1 MANKKGLYRL
11 DMSSNDNLI
20 AKYNVLKHERL
31 VLLKVIKDLTEMLYD
46 KWKLS
51 TLLHVIREL
60 VDLLQVKFVS
70 EDKKDMQ

>member
-70 EDKKDMQ
+70 EDKKDTQ